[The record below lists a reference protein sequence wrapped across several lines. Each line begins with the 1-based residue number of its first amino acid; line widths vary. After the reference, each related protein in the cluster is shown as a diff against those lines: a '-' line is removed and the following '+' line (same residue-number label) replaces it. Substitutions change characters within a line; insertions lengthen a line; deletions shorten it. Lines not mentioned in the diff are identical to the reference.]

1 MTQMAQ
7 NCPTG
12 ALTQTGKAMPFF
24 AFDKASFNVSLA
36 QARFAFPAG

>member
-7 NCPTG
+7 NCLTS
-12 ALTQTGKAMPFF
+12 ALTQTGKATPFF
-24 AFDKASFNVSLA
+24 AFAQASFNVSLA